1 MTWVPGQ
8 KLHRDKYEIKQELGR
23 GRIAITYLAKNRD
36 GNDVVIKTL
45 NPDILNQLSQ
55 EDRNYLESGFLDEA
69 PKLARCKHPNI
80 VLMIESFKEGNLL
93 CIVIE
98 YIQGDNLAKL
108 VKSRGFFPEKE
119 ALDYIQ
125 QIGQALIEVHK
136 QGFLHR
142 DIKPEN
148 IMVRAGTYQAVL
160 IDFDLARG
168 FDSPLTSRGDRVNG
182 FTPIE
187 LYSNST
193 RQQARR
199 GAWTDIYSLAATLYV
214 LLTGQQPV
222 SAIDR
227 KDQNKRLTEPKEL
240 NNQISDRI
248 NNAIIHGMELE
259 PEQRPKTVEDW
270 LKELGLQTG
279 GFTLPKLPWTQPLW
293 AWILEIMG
301 VLALLAALISGV
313 KDGTDLWKDWFPA
326 TSPKPSNST
335 TQDTSPS
342 PSLLQKK

>member
-1 MTWVPGQ
+1 MTWAPGQ
-8 KLHRDKYEIKQELGR
+8 KLHRDKYEIKRELGR
-23 GRIAITYLAKNRD
+23 GRIGITYLATNRD
-36 GNDVVIKTL
+36 GKETVIKTL
-45 NPDILNQLSQ
+45 NPDLLNQLSL
-55 EDRNYLESGFLDEA
+55 EDRNYLESGLLDEA

-80 VLMIESFKEGNLL
+80 VLMIESFKEGDLP
-93 CIVIE
+93 CIVME
-98 YIQGDNLAKL
+98 YIQGDNLANIIRT
-108 VKSRGFFPEKE
+108 RGFFPEKE
-119 ALDYIQ
+119 ALGYIQ

-168 FDSPLTSRGDRVNG
+168 FDSPLTSRGARVDG

-227 KDQNKRLTEPKEL
+227 KDQNKRLAEPKEL
-240 NNQISDRI
+240 NNKISDRI
-248 NNAIIHGMELE
+248 NNAIIQGMELE
-259 PEQRPKTVEDW
+259 PEQRRQTVEDW
-270 LKELGLQTG
+270 LKELGLQTR
-279 GFTLPKLPWTQPLW
+279 GFSLPKLLWIKPLW
-293 AWILEIMG
+293 ARIIGILT
-301 VLALLAALISGV
+301 VLGLLAGIISGL
-313 KDGTDLWKDWFPA
+313 DA
-326 TSPKPSNST
+326 TINLRDKLFPKPSATPTNST
-335 TQDTSPS
+335 TQDTT
-342 PSLLQKK
+342 PSLSLPQKK